1 VGSRVEVKL
10 VRRVDMESENDVEG
24 SVEGSV
30 EGFGVSKAVDESKR
44 ESRACCEVESR
55 DLSTIVAGV
64 SAGVGFFFDLDG
76 NMEFHI
82 DSSASSLPML
92 VSRWFK

>member
-24 SVEGSV
+24 SVEG
-30 EGFGVSKAVDESKR
+30 FGVDEGVDESKR
-44 ESRACCEVESR
+44 ESKACCEVESK
-55 DLSTIVAGV
+55 DPSTVVAGV
-64 SAGVGFFFDLDG
+64 SSGVGFFFDLDG

-92 VSRWFK
+92 VSLLV